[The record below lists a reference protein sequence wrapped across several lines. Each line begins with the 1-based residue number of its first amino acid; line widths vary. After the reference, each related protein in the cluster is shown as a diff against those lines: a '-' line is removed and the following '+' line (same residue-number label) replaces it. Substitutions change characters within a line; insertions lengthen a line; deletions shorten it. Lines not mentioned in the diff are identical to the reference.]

1 MKHETSVENH
11 SQRGA
16 VARSATACRCLMIL
30 VVTKLRSVIQNPSR
44 VSALVGCL
52 TISGSALAAGLAPS
66 AAYAAPGVTSVC
78 PINDQQKLI
87 AELTGNNRSF
97 VAPGNTVSYVEQL
110 YNPGPETYQIVI
122 TSTLLDAHLTPRQY
136 PSGTTVSLV
145 NGRYL
150 LNRQSDVPMHP
161 GETRTVTL
169 SAVVGQK
176 ASSAGA
182 QLQAWGVSETLKGAA
197 CDVGQ
202 PVIVIIHR
210 VPKGAPHTGDGSM
223 ATKVVGRPPGSARV
237 HKAVARGNDR
247 KPVVRGNDSKAVAR
261 ANDSRAVARQRTASV
276 PAVEHLTFR
285 FPRGE
290 IGRPVT
296 IAVTVALSPSV
307 AAPVQR
313 HRTGHRA
320 HRAAR

>member
-1 MKHETSVENH
+1 
-11 SQRGA
+11 
-16 VARSATACRCLMIL
+16 
-30 VVTKLRSVIQNPSR
+30 VIHNPSR

-52 TISGSALAAGLAPS
+52 TISGSALAVGLTPS
-66 AAYAAPGVTSVC
+66 VAHAAPGVTAVC
-78 PINDQQKLI
+78 PINDQQKLV
-87 AELTGNNRSF
+87 AELTGNNRSY

-122 TSTLLDAHLTPRQY
+122 TSTLLDAHLTPKQY

-145 NGRYL
+145 SGRYL
-150 LNRQSDVPMHP
+150 LNRQSDVPMRP

-197 CDVGQ
+197 CDVAQ

-223 ATKVVGRPPGSARV
+223 ATKVVGRPSGGARPRAAVVKGAAVRRAPVLGAAVPGASV
-237 HKAVARGNDR
+237 RGNDR
-247 KPVVRGNDSKAVAR
+247 KAVAR
-261 ANDSRAVARQRTASV
+261 RHTAAV

-296 IAVTVALSPSV
+296 ITVTVAVPPPAPSPV
-307 AAPVQR
+307 YR
-313 HRTGHRA
+313 HRTGHRG
-320 HRAAR
+320 HHAAR